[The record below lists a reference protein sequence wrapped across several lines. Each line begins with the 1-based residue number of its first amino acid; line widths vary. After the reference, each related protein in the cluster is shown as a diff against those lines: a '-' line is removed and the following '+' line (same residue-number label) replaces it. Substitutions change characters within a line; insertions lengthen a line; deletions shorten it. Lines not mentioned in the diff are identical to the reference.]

1 MGTGWTEAS
10 KDKLLMV
17 HLKGMRLPLEIGLR
31 RMEPPVPQ
39 VNVVLKLRVNA
50 TICMFHLLVLGL
62 TGR

>member
-31 RMEPPVPQ
+31 WRETPVPQ

-50 TICMFHLLVLGL
+50 TICKFYLLALGL
-62 TGR
+62 TER